1 MLKVRSTPN
10 LYGVTLMGDY
20 DDLSNLYDS
29 ISNYLAFYQDNSVWF
44 PYHEYEYM
52 LSLNYDIRHCY
63 QGDRGYEAV
72 DNCADRFEE
81 WGSPDFGLPTDARKE
96 YRKLYK
102 DFKNG
107 NLYYKVEILYPLIL
121 HYIVTFEQIL
131 EDDPREEWLETE
143 TEFGGKWSEH
153 YSIID
158 AMRDRAAIAHLVS
171 LFWEN
176 LQNLLGREKAAALH
190 RYYGYSECPI
200 PSAIYCD
207 VLMHCQLVNF
217 EEMSK
222 DEKLDY
228 LLASVYEIIGVDDIE
243 EYPDEFEDDGELYRE
258 AIKRLNAGGLKRFP
272 IRVEF
277 YDALDK
283 LYDPDKPLYRNGFEQ
298 FMNDTYG
305 VDLGPFE
312 TGEFKW

>member
-20 DDLSNLYDS
+20 DDLDKLYDS

-72 DNCADRFEE
+72 DNCADRFEAY
-81 WGSPDFGLPTDARKE
+81 GSPDYGLPAESRKE

-121 HYIVTFEQIL
+121 HYMITFEQIL
-131 EDDPREEWLETE
+131 EDEPTEDWLDTE
-143 TEFGGKWSEH
+143 NEIGDKWSER
-153 YSIID
+153 YSMID
-158 AMRDRAAIAHLVS
+158 AMRDRAAISHLVS

-176 LQNLLGREKAAALH
+176 LQ
-190 RYYGYSECPI
+190 
-200 PSAIYCD
+200 D
-207 VLMHCQLVNF
+207 VLMLREYADLNYKEIGRILGITEGNVKVRIFRAREQLV
-217 EEMSK
+217 K
-222 DEKLDY
+222 
-228 LLASVYEIIGVDDIE
+228 IIG
-243 EYPDEFEDDGELYRE
+243 EDNVFLPE
-258 AIKRLNAGGLKRFP
+258 
-272 IRVEF
+272 
-277 YDALDK
+277 
-283 LYDPDKPLYRNGFEQ
+283 
-298 FMNDTYG
+298 
-305 VDLGPFE
+305 
-312 TGEFKW
+312 

>member
-20 DDLSNLYDS
+20 DDLDKLYDS

-72 DNCADRFEE
+72 DNCADRFEAY
-81 WGSPDFGLPTDARKE
+81 GSPDYGLPAESRKE

-121 HYIVTFEQIL
+121 HYMITFEQIL
-131 EDDPREEWLETE
+131 EDEPTEDWLDTE
-143 TEFGGKWSEH
+143 NEIGDKWSER
-153 YSIID
+153 YSMID
-158 AMRDRAAIAHLVS
+158 AMRDKAAIGHLVS
-171 LFWEN
+171 LLWEN
-176 LQNLLGREKAAALH
+176 LQDVLGREKAAALH
-190 RYYGYSECPI
+190 RYYITNECPI

-207 VLMHCQLVNF
+207 ALVHCQLVNF
-217 EEMSK
+217 EKMTR

-228 LLASVYEIIGVDDIE
+228 LLAAAYEIMGIDDIE
-243 EYPDEFEDDGELYRE
+243 EYPDEHEEDAALYNE
-258 AIKRLNAGGLKRFP
+258 AIAQLNAGDANRFP
-272 IRVEF
+272 VRQGF
-277 YDALDK
+277 YEAMDEAFDPSKPMYRNDFDQFLNDK
-283 LYDPDKPLYRNGFEQ
+283 YGIDPD
-298 FMNDTYG
+298 
-305 VDLGPFE
+305 PFE
-312 TGEFKW
+312 TGDFNW